1 MSFYEALYAAQ
12 PDDEVNMLKRQWQDG
27 GGLHFNAAMGAEFIP
42 GARNALNYEKPEA
55 HHAADLTC
63 GVAHGNGDADVCSG
77 CEFTV
82 ASPTADSPSM
92 HRHGVAIRA
101 RARVSYP
108 IPNPI
113 SIPIP
118 RPSPSPSPSPNPN
131 PNPNSKQ
138 ARRPAGGP
146 RLPRGD
152 ARGA

>member
-82 ASPTADSPSM
+82 ASPTADSPAM
-92 HRHGVAIRA
+92 HRHGVRL
-101 RARVSYP
+101 V
-108 IPNPI
+108 
-113 SIPIP
+113 
-118 RPSPSPSPSPNPN
+118 
-131 PNPNSKQ
+131 
-138 ARRPAGGP
+138 GP
-146 RLPRGD
+146 GFHVVMLEVRDPP
-152 ARGA
+152 